1 MSAIRWTTRASFRPS
16 WVFVALVGLTALG
29 GVMAWFRTVD
39 VRLAVF
45 IFVVA
50 GWLVSLCLHEFGHA
64 VVAFRNGDLSVAAK
78 GYLTL
83 NPLKYSHPILS
94 ILLPVI
100 FILIGGIGL
109 PGGAVGIDRH
119 AIRSKRAQTWIS
131 LVGPAVNLALGFL
144 LTVPFWLRLDSIEH
158 YAFWSGVAFLAFL
171 QITAGL
177 LNLVPLPGLDGG
189 NAMRPWLKY
198 PWDRRFDLFAPYG
211 LIILFALLLSRWGS
225 LLFFTVVYWFCNTIG
240 LPRLAIELGRALF
253 QFWS

>member
-1 MSAIRWTTRASFRPS
+1 MRTLRWTTRASFRPS
-16 WVFVALVGLTALG
+16 WVFVALVGVMALG
-29 GVMAWFRTVD
+29 GVLAWYGTT

-45 IFVVA
+45 LFVIG

-64 VVAFRNGDLSVAAK
+64 VVAFRNGDLSVASK

-83 NPLKYSHPILS
+83 NPLKYAHPVLS

-119 AIRSKRAQTWIS
+119 AIRSKRAETWIS
-131 LVGPAVNLALGFL
+131 LIGPAVNIVLGLLLA
-144 LTVPFWLRLDSIEH
+144 VPFWLRIDTVDH
-158 YAFWSGVAFLAFL
+158 YAFWAGVAFLAFL
-171 QITAGL
+171 QITAGI
-177 LNLVPLPGLDGG
+177 LNLIPLPGLDGG

-211 LIILFALLLSRWGS
+211 LIILFALLFSRWVNI
-225 LLFFTVVYWFCNTIG
+225 LFFDFVYWFSDTIG
-240 LPRLAIELGRALF
+240 LPRFAIEVGRLLF
-253 QFWS
+253 QFWR